1 MISKS
6 PKVLYFFGAYLRLFF
21 CALNVVG
28 HTYPLPHI
36 SFRNIRDTTKNFS
49 VFIFQKHSGRNKKI
63 LQFLSFRNARH
74 TSSKLPSVFF
84 FQKYSGSIKKLHGI
98 LPCIS
103 FRNIR
108 YKFLESLLHLSLR
121 RSQQKNN
128 PKKT

>member
-21 CALNVVG
+21 LCFKRRGPYLSSPA
-28 HTYPLPHI
+28 Y
-36 SFRNIRDTTKNFS
+36 
-49 VFIFQKHSGRNKKI
+49 IFQKHSGHNQKLFSIHLPKT
-63 LQFLSFRNARH
+63 LGTQPRNARH
-74 TSSKLPSVFF
+74 TSSKLPVFF

-98 LPCIS
+98 SPCIS

-121 RSQQKNN
+121 RSQQK
-128 PKKT
+128 TIQEQT